1 MRPDPTMEKISLNGS
16 VNWAAARIGWT
27 LKKFRQNRK
36 TLEND
41 GFPQLDRITNLYVK
55 ADVDAWINRR
65 RQLSDDVAL
74 SGGALEPLKEVNFS
88 AL

>member
-1 MRPDPTMEKISLNGS
+1 MSDPTMEKISLNGS
-16 VNWAAARIGWT
+16 VRWAAARIGWT
-27 LKKFRQNRK
+27 LNKFRQKRD

-41 GFPQLDRITNLYVK
+41 GFPKVDRITNLYVK

-65 RQLSDDVAL
+65 RQLSDNAVL
-74 SGGALEPLKEVNFS
+74 SVGVGKTLEEVNFS